1 VATLYVLSIIAR
13 WRNLS
18 QRFIAPTLQR
28 FIDSRFTVH
37 DSRCNAFTDSTRSE
51 AAMFRHDPIFH
62 PRSTWIR
69 IKFICWQF
77 GRLVCVLLSQ
87 CQEFM
92 KDRLRILTVEDEPAV
107 TKMLAL
113 LLGGPAAKVTSA
125 SDGWMAL
132 MKIGAA
138 AEPFD
143 VIITDHRMRRV
154 NGLELVRRL
163 RVRKFAGKIIVL
175 SAHLTK
181 ENIRAYE
188 ELNVD
193 MMLAKPFDVE
203 ELQLAMNLL
212 TKKPSASVSAPM
224 AAPA

>member
-1 VATLYVLSIIAR
+1 
-13 WRNLS
+13 
-18 QRFIAPTLQR
+18 
-28 FIDSRFTVH
+28 
-37 DSRCNAFTDSTRSE
+37 
-51 AAMFRHDPIFH
+51 MFGRDPISH
-62 PRSTWIR
+62 SV
-69 IKFICWQF
+69 

-87 CQEFM
+87 CPEFM
-92 KDRLRILTVEDEPAV
+92 KDRSRLRILTVEDEPAV

-132 MKIGAA
+132 MKIAAA

-212 TKKPSASVSAPM
+212 TKKPSAKVTAPL

>member
-1 VATLYVLSIIAR
+1 MSIAVLANAPAREDFRSSELDATRMSHSVAGV
-13 WRNLS
+13 
-18 QRFIAPTLQR
+18 
-28 FIDSRFTVH
+28 
-37 DSRCNAFTDSTRSE
+37 
-51 AAMFRHDPIFH
+51 
-62 PRSTWIR
+62 
-69 IKFICWQF
+69 
-77 GRLVCVLLSQ
+77 VCVLLSQ
-87 CQEFM
+87 CPEFM

-107 TKMLAL
+107 TRLLAL
-113 LLGGPAAKVTSA
+113 VLGGPAAKVTNA

-132 MKIGAA
+132 IKIGAT

-143 VIITDHRMRRV
+143 VIITDHNMRRM

-175 SAHLTK
+175 SAHLTQ

-212 TKKPSASVSAPM
+212 TKEPSERVTAPLT
-224 AAPA
+224 APA